1 MASAQITDIS
11 QLDLNGT
18 YSYADYLKW
27 QFEEAVELIKGK
39 IALMSPA
46 PRRMHQK
53 SSGHLQ
59 GIIWSFFKDHP
70 CDYYSAPFDV
80 RLPKKTNDPDAMVY
94 TVVQPDICVVCDR
107 EKLDDFGCNGAPDL
121 VIEITSK
128 STRQR
133 DFNDK
138 LNLYQEAGVA
148 EYWIA
153 ESAEKVIYQNYLV
166 NGKYELVAIVEEGE
180 ELLSAHFP
188 GLKVAVSEVF
198 RD

>member
-1 MASAQITDIS
+1 MASPIVTDIS
-11 QLDLNGT
+11 QLDLNRR

-27 QFEEAVELIKGK
+27 QFEEAVELIRGK

-46 PRRMHQK
+46 PRRLHQK
-53 SSGHLQ
+53 AASHLHGVIWNFFQGH
-59 GIIWSFFKDHP
+59 S
-70 CDYYSAPFDV
+70 CEYYTAPFDV
-80 RLPKKTNDPDAMVY
+80 RLPNTCKTPNSKVF
-94 TVVQPDICVVCDR
+94 TVVQPDICVVCDLA
-107 EKLDDFGCNGAPDL
+107 KLDDFGCNGAPDL

-153 ESAEKVIYQNYLV
+153 ESAEKVMYQNYLV
-166 NGKYELVAIVEEGE
+166 EGKYELVAIASEGE
-180 ELLSAHFP
+180 ELASRHFP
-188 GLKVAVSEVF
+188 GLKVAVSDVF
-198 RD
+198 RS

>member
-1 MASAQITDIS
+1 MAEITNIS
-11 QLDLNGT
+11 QLDLNAT

-27 QFEEAVELIKGK
+27 QFEEAVELIRGK

-46 PRRMHQK
+46 PRRLHQK
-53 SSGHLQ
+53 TT
-59 GIIWSFFKDHP
+59 GILHTLIAKHFEGHP
-70 CDYYSAPFDV
+70 CEYYAAPFDV
-80 RLPKKTNDPDAMVY
+80 RLSTTNKVPDAKVF
-94 TVVQPDICVVCDR
+94 TVVQPDICVVCDLS
-107 EKLDDFGCNGAPDL
+107 KLDDFGCNGAPDL

-153 ESAEKVIYQNYLV
+153 ESAEKVMYQNYLV
-166 NGKYELVAIVEEGE
+166 DGKYELVAIVSEGE
-180 ELLSAHFP
+180 ELMSRHFP
-188 GLKVAVSEVF
+188 GLKVAVSDVF
-198 RD
+198 KS